1 MNRSDTNEAFA
12 AVDTSVPVF
21 ILRRRFG
28 GYQHGALAVARS
40 AGRLGIDVCG
50 VYGKRHDPAGRSRFV
65 RDRLVL
71 SETAS
76 TDEWLDA
83 LLDAGRKLGRAVLVP
98 MDDASAVFVGDHAE
112 ALRESFVFPEQPN
125 SLLRRLSNKKELH
138 DLCRSLDIPTP
149 EHVVP
154 ADKDELVKLAAHT
167 AYPVVAKRA
176 ASWLES
182 FDRDAPSVVVASDA
196 AELLSAYGRMQSPH
210 EPNVLVQEYIPGSAE
225 AIWMFN
231 GYFDAESDCRV
242 GFTGQKLR
250 QCGPDRG
257 PTTLGICRSNQAVA
271 DMIERLAKEVG
282 YRGIIDVGFRFD
294 ERDGRFKLLD
304 VNPRIGSSFRL
315 FVGDN
320 GLDVL
325 RALYL
330 DLTGQPVPTTNPRA
344 GRKWIDEPHDLVTTF
359 QLARRDGFRQLDWRR
374 SLRGVE
380 EAAWFARD
388 DLRPFVSFW
397 ASAIP
402 RAASRLFAATDR
414 RFDRAPA
421 PDPVLRS

>member
-1 MNRSDTNEAFA
+1 MDRLDDNAVFA
-12 AVDTSVPVF
+12 GADTSVPIF
-21 ILRRRFG
+21 IVRRRFG
-28 GYQHGALAVARS
+28 GFQHSALAAARS
-40 AGRLGIDVCG
+40 AGRLGIAVHG
-50 VYGKRHDPAGRSRFV
+50 VYAMRRDPSSRSRFV
-65 RDRLVL
+65 RGRITL
-71 SETAS
+71 SENAPTE
-76 TDEWLDA
+76 EWLEE
-83 LLDAGRKLGRAVLVP
+83 LLAAGRKLGRAVLVP

-112 ALRESFVFPEQPN
+112 ALSESFLFPDQPK

-138 DLCRSLDIPTP
+138 DLCRRLEIPTP

-154 ADKDELVKLAAHT
+154 ADEEELVELAAD
-167 AYPVVAKRA
+167 ARYPVVAKRA

-182 FDRDAPSVVVASDA
+182 FHDDAPSVVVASDVS
-196 AELLSAYGRMQSPH
+196 ELLSAYRRMQSPR
-210 EPNVLVQEYIPGSAE
+210 EPNVLVQEYIPGRAD

-231 GYFDAESDCRV
+231 GYFDAQSHCRV

-257 PTTLGICRSNQAVA
+257 PTTLGICRSNEVVA
-271 DMIERLAKEVG
+271 DMIQRLAREVG
-282 YRGIIDVGFRFD
+282 YRGIIDVGFRYD

-330 DLTGQPVPTTNPRA
+330 DLTEQPVPSAVPRP
-344 GRKWIDEPHDLVTTF
+344 GRKWIDEPHDLVTSF
-359 QLARRDGFRQLDWRR
+359 QLARRDGFRSLDWLR

-397 ASAIP
+397 AAAIP
-402 RAASRLFAATDR
+402 RAASRLFVSKHR
-414 RFDRAPA
+414 RFEQAPA
-421 PDPVLRS
+421 SDPLPRS